1 MSRKPFSPPVD
12 TLDHELLAEKATAL
26 GRVGRSL
33 DAALADLRAFDA
45 AHPRPHGG
53 PADAATARRRRELVQ
68 AAGRALWMFA
78 VQREA
83 CGLYETR
90 SLKRDLAIPPEVW
103 DCMGMMAPR
112 PTTPTT

>member
-1 MSRKPFSPPVD
+1 MSRKPSSTPVD
-12 TLDHELLAEKATAL
+12 TLDHEILGEKAAAL
-26 GRVGRSL
+26 GRVGRGL

-45 AHPRPHGG
+45 AHPPRDHGW
-53 PADAATARRRRELVQ
+53 PADAGTARRRRELVR

-83 CGLYETR
+83 CGLNETR

-103 DCMGMMAPR
+103 DCMGMTAVR
-112 PTTPTT
+112 PTT